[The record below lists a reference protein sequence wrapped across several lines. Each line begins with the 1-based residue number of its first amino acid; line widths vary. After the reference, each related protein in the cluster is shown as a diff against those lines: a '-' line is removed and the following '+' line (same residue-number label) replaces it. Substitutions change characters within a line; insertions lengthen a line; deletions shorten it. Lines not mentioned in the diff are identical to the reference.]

1 LKVNGR
7 QRRSGNTS
15 LESGTRESADRVS
28 RVTVRAGGSTPR
40 AGNTE
45 ANGAV
50 LLVQAATV
58 RSAPEVVSSGEMSGS
73 AVRFA
78 GKEKPARGRSSRS
91 HGMKSAARGRPG
103 RLVAVAEAGKLPPVA
118 VIRPTSVAALLKAS
132 AAERRIASFVDA
144 NAGRSVADS
153 VNAIAANAVRKG
165 RDPMVR
171 AHARTGANVASVMSG
186 GEIARRRDLDRG
198 LVARGSADPTGEDLN
213 LAVKVGSASHGQQRR
228 AGSGG
233 LSGLRD
239 LAPKAAVVIGV
250 EAVESF
256 VNARLAIVLAARAGS
271 KARSAPLAADRRS
284 RDAKVRAVKVQGAP
298 VEGVRCQGVRVQ
310 GVQARG
316 VRGQRVRDRI
326 EGVVTMRGAEC
337 RVESGRAD
345 QSRSRRSKP

>member
-1 LKVNGR
+1 MDSQRHASWKPLRWKARPCCTSPARCLRLKRKGRKRRGAKDKKATPVPRQPKLRSSGRRRTGGSSGLKVNGR

-171 AHARTGANVASVMSG
+171 AHARTGAN
-186 GEIARRRDLDRG
+186 
-198 LVARGSADPTGEDLN
+198 
-213 LAVKVGSASHGQQRR
+213 
-228 AGSGG
+228 
-233 LSGLRD
+233 
-239 LAPKAAVVIGV
+239 
-250 EAVESF
+250 
-256 VNARLAIVLAARAGS
+256 
-271 KARSAPLAADRRS
+271 
-284 RDAKVRAVKVQGAP
+284 
-298 VEGVRCQGVRVQ
+298 
-310 GVQARG
+310 
-316 VRGQRVRDRI
+316 
-326 EGVVTMRGAEC
+326 
-337 RVESGRAD
+337 
-345 QSRSRRSKP
+345 